1 MKKIW
6 RNIVRKGIPVWCIL
20 LLFCG
25 CGNKAQNITESLY
38 VVKGEVILSE
48 EAGNLQD
55 IRCITGSGDIYF
67 IAMDTQ
73 NKETQVGCIGEQTE
87 IFAILPGESVL
98 AGYVPEE
105 GRLAVLTYRIEDG
118 QYLLHCFKEKKE
130 EAVYSLNEAMG
141 EIGEVNM
148 INAMALYENT
158 LLLVTWEASDIWVI
172 DYTTDTLRKLPVGAP
187 VTSLTVEDGGDILAA
202 TGNGMLY
209 HIDVQDGSRE
219 EIASGIYT
227 QTDNGSKCVFVGEEI
242 LISGQSG
249 LYRYLPESGTTEQ
262 IADYVKSNIFP
273 AEYQITAETTDSGK
287 IYKMVAVNEEKE
299 SLEIYFLSTA
309 EILDNDTVMQGI
321 QVTTTENDTVQE
333 TEKQV
338 IIAELPQTQQMQ
350 EAVIAFNQYSD
361 KYRIEVPGWED
372 AEYYGL
378 RRDTELMTGGGA
390 DILMVAGSTHFSDY
404 ADRGILEDLKPY
416 IEADL
421 DEDAYLENILYAFEK
436 EGKVYAIETGVSV
449 TLLAGSKEIL
459 GEREGWTFEELKEIM
474 EANPQIT
481 SYRNTEPMNV
491 LRDCWL
497 IGGGIESDDYDTL
510 RECLLFAKEY
520 GNLLGAGEEAVP
532 GENVL
537 VVHLQMNAPLSLA
550 NWEAKY
556 GNELCLIG
564 YPNVDRQG
572 IRAGYEGL
580 SINAASENKE
590 GAWEFLKFLLSEECQ
605 RGLQYKF
612 PILKS
617 AYEEMLCKYGQPE
630 TYEVYVPELGE
641 TVEVT
646 NGYLLPHGGY
656 IDYMTEEQLETVDE
670 LIEKCTADRWG
681 TDYGSWNIIYEE
693 APSYFSGD
701 KTLDE
706 VMVIIEN
713 RVELHLN
720 EK

>member
-1 MKKIW
+1 MQRIW
-6 RNIVRKGIPVWCIL
+6 RNIIKKGIPVWCIL

-25 CGNKAQNITESLY
+25 CGNKEQGKTSSLY
-38 VVKGEVILSE
+38 VTKGEILLSE
-48 EAGNLQD
+48 EVGNLQD
-55 IRCITGSGDIYF
+55 IQCITGSGNIYF
-67 IAMDTQ
+67 TAMDTR
-73 NKETQVGCIGEQTE
+73 NKEAQVGCIGEQTE
-87 IFAILPGESVL
+87 VFAILPGESVL
-98 AGYVPEE
+98 SGYVSEE
-105 GRLAVLTYRIEDG
+105 DRVAVLTHRIEDG
-118 QYLLHCFKEKKE
+118 QYLLHCFKEKTE
-130 EAVYSLNEAMG
+130 EAVYSLNQVMA
-141 EIGEVNM
+141 EIGEVNA
-148 INAMALYENT
+148 INTMAVDENI
-158 LLLVTWEASDIWVI
+158 LLLVTWGASDIWVI
-172 DYTTDTLRKLPVGAP
+172 DYTIDTLRKLPVGVP
-187 VTSLTVEDGGDILAA
+187 VTSLTVEESGDILAA
-202 TGNGMLY
+202 TENGMLY
-209 HIDVQDGSRE
+209 RIDAQDGSRE

-227 QTDNGSKCVFVGEEI
+227 QTNNGSKCVFVGEEI

-249 LYRYLPESGTTEQ
+249 LYRYLPESGETEL
-262 IADYVKSNIFP
+262 IADYVKHNILS
-273 AEYQITAETTDSGK
+273 AEYAITAENTDSGK
-287 IYKMVAVNEEKE
+287 IYKMIAVNPQKE
-299 SLEIYFLSTA
+299 SLEIYLLSMT
-309 EILDNDTVMQGI
+309 EIPGTYMSAWGI
-321 QVTTTENDTVQE
+321 QAESGSTIVSEED
-333 TEKQV
+333 KQV
-338 IIAELPQTQQMQ
+338 IIAELPQTLQMQ
-350 EAVIAFNQYSD
+350 EAVIAFNQNSD

-481 SYRNTEPMNV
+481 SYRNTEPMNI

-497 IGGGIESDDYDTL
+497 IGGGIEPDDYDTL

-537 VVHLQMNAPLSLA
+537 VVDLQMNAPLSLA

-572 IRAGYEGL
+572 IRAGDEGL

-590 GAWEFLKFLLSEECQ
+590 GAWEFLKFLLSEEYQ

-630 TYEVYVPELGE
+630 NYEVYVPELGE

>member
-1 MKKIW
+1 MQRIW
-6 RNIVRKGIPVWCIL
+6 RNIIKKGIPVWCIL

-25 CGNKAQNITESLY
+25 CGNKEQGKTSSLY
-38 VVKGEVILSE
+38 VTKGEILLSE
-48 EAGNLQD
+48 EVGNLQD
-55 IRCITGSGDIYF
+55 IQCITGSGNIYF
-67 IAMDTQ
+67 TAMDTR
-73 NKETQVGCIGEQTE
+73 NKEAQVGCIGEQTE
-87 IFAILPGESVL
+87 VFAILPGESVL
-98 AGYVPEE
+98 SGYVSEE
-105 GRLAVLTYRIEDG
+105 DRVAVLTHRIEDG
-118 QYLLHCFKEKKE
+118 QYLLHCFKEKTE
-130 EAVYSLNEAMG
+130 EAVYSLNQVMA
-141 EIGEVNM
+141 EIGEVNA
-148 INAMALYENT
+148 INTMAVDENI
-158 LLLVTWEASDIWVI
+158 LLLVTWGASDIWVI
-172 DYTTDTLRKLPVGAP
+172 DYTTDTLRKLPVGVP
-187 VTSLTVEDGGDILAA
+187 VTSLTVEESGDILAA
-202 TGNGMLY
+202 TENGMLY
-209 HIDVQDGSRE
+209 RIDAQDGSRE

-227 QTDNGSKCVFVGEEI
+227 QTNNGSKCVFVGEEI

-249 LYRYLPESGTTEQ
+249 LYRYLPESGETEL
-262 IADYVKSNIFP
+262 IADYVKHNILS
-273 AEYQITAETTDSGK
+273 AEYAITAENTDSGK
-287 IYKMVAVNEEKE
+287 IYKMIAVNPQKE
-299 SLEIYFLSTA
+299 SLEIYLLSMT
-309 EILDNDTVMQGI
+309 EIPGTYMSAWGI
-321 QVTTTENDTVQE
+321 QAESGSTIVSEED
-333 TEKQV
+333 KQV
-338 IIAELPQTQQMQ
+338 IIAELPQTLQMQ
-350 EAVIAFNQYSD
+350 EAVIAFNQNSD

-481 SYRNTEPMNV
+481 SYRNTEPMNI

-497 IGGGIESDDYDTL
+497 IGGGIEPDDYDTL

-532 GENVL
+532 GENVI
-537 VVHLQMNAPLSLA
+537 VVHLQMNTPLSLA

-572 IRAGYEGL
+572 IRAGDEGL

-590 GAWEFLKFLLSEECQ
+590 GAWEFLKFLLSEEYQ

-630 TYEVYVPELGE
+630 NYEVYVPELGE

>member
-1 MKKIW
+1 MQRIW
-6 RNIVRKGIPVWCIL
+6 RNIIKKGIPVWCIL

-25 CGNKAQNITESLY
+25 CGNKEQGKTSSLY
-38 VVKGEVILSE
+38 VTKGEILLSE
-48 EAGNLQD
+48 EVGNLQD
-55 IRCITGSGDIYF
+55 IQCITGSGNIYF
-67 IAMDTQ
+67 TAMDTR
-73 NKETQVGCIGEQTE
+73 NKEAQVGCIGEQTE
-87 IFAILPGESVL
+87 VFAILPGESVL
-98 AGYVPEE
+98 SGYVSEE
-105 GRLAVLTYRIEDG
+105 DRVAVLTHRIEDG
-118 QYLLHCFKEKKE
+118 QYLLHCFKEKTE
-130 EAVYSLNEAMG
+130 EAVYSLNQVMA
-141 EIGEVNM
+141 EIGEVNA
-148 INAMALYENT
+148 INTMAVDENI
-158 LLLVTWEASDIWVI
+158 LLLVTWGASDIWVI
-172 DYTTDTLRKLPVGAP
+172 DYTIDTLRKLPVGVP
-187 VTSLTVEDGGDILAA
+187 VTSLTVEESGDILAA
-202 TGNGMLY
+202 TENGMLY
-209 HIDVQDGSRE
+209 RIDAQDGSRE

-227 QTDNGSKCVFVGEEI
+227 QTNNGSKCVFVGEEI

-249 LYRYLPESGTTEQ
+249 LYRYLPESGETEL
-262 IADYVKSNIFP
+262 IADYVKHNILS
-273 AEYQITAETTDSGK
+273 AEYAITAENTDSGK
-287 IYKMVAVNEEKE
+287 IYKMIAVNPQKE
-299 SLEIYFLSTA
+299 SLEIYLLSMT
-309 EILDNDTVMQGI
+309 EIPGTYMSAWGI
-321 QVTTTENDTVQE
+321 QAESGSTIVSEED
-333 TEKQV
+333 KQV
-338 IIAELPQTQQMQ
+338 IIAELPQTLQMQ
-350 EAVIAFNQYSD
+350 EAVIAFNQNSD

-481 SYRNTEPMNV
+481 SYRNTEPMNI

-497 IGGGIESDDYDTL
+497 IGGGIEPDDYDTL

-532 GENVL
+532 GENVI
-537 VVHLQMNAPLSLA
+537 VVHLQMNTPLSLA

-572 IRAGYEGL
+572 IRAGDEGL

-590 GAWEFLKFLLSEECQ
+590 GAWEFLKFLLSEEYQ

-630 TYEVYVPELGE
+630 NYEVYVPELGE